1 MENLYLSHINNTKI
15 MLFQYDEDIS
25 NHMNIN
31 EETLKIAGIFLVEVK
46 KTEIVN
52 RMESDECK
60 IIFKLTELL

>member
-1 MENLYLSHINNTKI
+1 

-31 EETLKIAGIFLVEVK
+31 GETLKIAGIFLVKVK

-60 IIFKLTELL
+60 IRKMNQNHI